1 MAFAPYETHT
11 RMKKNCFGILE
22 PVFQKKQ
29 LKTAKQLDLILA
41 PLVGFDEQGNRI
53 GMGGGFYDRALA
65 HLISGE
71 YRPLKPKFI
80 GVAHELQKV
89 TELSSEDWDVTLD
102 AIVTE
107 TRFNYFHHQEPV
119 PD

>member
-1 MAFAPYETHT
+1 MAFAPYGEHT

-29 LKTAKQLDLILA
+29 LKTAKQIDLILA
-41 PLVGFDEQGNRI
+41 PLVGFDELGNRI

-65 HLISGE
+65 HLKSAKN
-71 YRPLKPKFI
+71 RPLKPKFI
-80 GVAHELQKV
+80 GIAHELQNVQK
-89 TELSSEDWDVTLD
+89 LKSYAWDITLD

-107 TRFNYFHHQEPV
+107 RRFSYF
-119 PD
+119 